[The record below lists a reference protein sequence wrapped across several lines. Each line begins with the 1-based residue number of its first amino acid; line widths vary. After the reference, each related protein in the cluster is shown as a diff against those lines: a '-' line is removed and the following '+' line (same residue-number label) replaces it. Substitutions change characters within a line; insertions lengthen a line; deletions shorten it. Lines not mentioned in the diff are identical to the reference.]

1 MRNREDMSIDL
12 ISHTPGVDRTWS
24 KLALGTHFEGRT
36 FPLVQMTAQ
45 QRDSAPAEPR
55 SAH

>member
-36 FPLVQMTAQ
+36 LPLVQMTAQ